1 MKDLLYYYP
10 AVITCDKGAFGGHLF
25 ETFNYKAFSP
35 SFVLADCYINTN
47 RIKYN

>member
-25 ETFNYKAFSP
+25 ETLITKHFL
-35 SFVLADCYINTN
+35 LALCWLTVI
-47 RIKYN
+47 